1 MKISIITV
9 TYNSGATLQRCID
22 SVFYQSYKN
31 KEHII
36 IDGGSKD
43 ETIDII
49 LKNLDKIDKWI
60 SEKDDGIFDAINKGI
75 KLATGDVIGLLHSDD
90 FYPNNNVLDK
100 IAKTF
105 NEKSKFFYSSFH
117 EKNYF
122 YDYPDCVYSDLV
134 YINKNGDSY
143 IGENIFKLK
152 NDIKIIRYW
161 KTHKEKFSNNLDL
174 KKLIKL
180 GWMPPHPTLFVRKEL
195 FEKYGFYR
203 TDLKIASDYEMILRL
218 FYNSNLKIKYIPE
231 VLYYMSIGGSSN
243 KSIKNMIKK
252 SSEDYYSIKLYKIP
266 FPIFVLILKNISKLK
281 QFIFKSNIQNLW
293 II

>member
-143 IGENIFKLK
+143 NGENIFKLK

>member
-143 IGENIFKLK
+143 NGENIFKLK

-218 FYNSNLKIKYIPE
+218 FYNFNLKIKYIPE

-252 SSEDYYSIKLYKIP
+252 SIEDYYSIKLYKIP
-266 FPIFVLILKNISKLK
+266 FPIFVLLWKNFSKLK
-281 QFIFKSNIQNLW
+281 QFISKS
-293 II
+293 

>member
-75 KLATGDVIGLLHSDD
+75 KLANGDVIGLLHSDD

-134 YINKNGDSY
+134 YINKNGDCY
-143 IGENIFKLK
+143 NGENIFKLK
-152 NDIKIIRYW
+152 SDIKIIRYW

-218 FYNSNLKIKYIPE
+218 FYNFNLKIKYIPE

-266 FPIFVLILKNISKLK
+266 FPIFVLLWKNFSKLK
-281 QFIFKSNIQNLW
+281 QFISKS
-293 II
+293 

>member
-143 IGENIFKLK
+143 NGENIFKLK

-161 KTHKEKFSNNLDL
+161 KTHKEKFSNNLDV

>member
-143 IGENIFKLK
+143 NGENIFKLK

-218 FYNSNLKIKYIPE
+218 FYNFNLKIKYIPE

-266 FPIFVLILKNISKLK
+266 FPIFVLLWKNFSKLK
-281 QFIFKSNIQNLW
+281 QFISKS
-293 II
+293 

>member
-143 IGENIFKLK
+143 NGENIFKLK

-218 FYNSNLKIKYIPE
+218 FYNFNLKIKYIPE

-243 KSIKNMIKK
+243 QSIKNMIKK

-266 FPIFVLILKNISKLK
+266 FPIFVLLWKNFSKLK
-281 QFIFKSNIQNLW
+281 QFISKS
-293 II
+293 

>member
-90 FYPNNNVLDK
+90 FYPKNNVLDK

-143 IGENIFKLK
+143 NGENIFKLK

-266 FPIFVLILKNISKLK
+266 FPIFVLIFKNISKLK